1 MGRFDRVSLIQF
13 CDNKSIVLDSIPDKC
28 NRDTC
33 VSGPCL
39 TENCNGRFEKNLRQL
54 FDEGGPHCKNC
65 AMKNGHLKRF
75 LTVDYRFNK
84 NNITK
89 FCEENGVVLDV
100 IPDNCNS
107 NTRVSGQCITESCD
121 DRFEKSIVGLLD
133 ISGPYCKICTTE
145 NTNRKKEET
154 NMKNRGVSHPLQSE
168 EVKQKIRETNMK
180 IRGVSH
186 PSQSEEVKQKIRET
200 NMKIRGV
207 SYSFQSE
214 EVKQKVIE
222 TNMKIRGVSNPLQS
236 EEVKQ
241 KVIETNMKIRGVSN
255 PFQSEEVKQKI
266 RETHMKIRGVSNPLQ
281 SEEVKQKIR
290 ETNMKI
296 RGVSHPLQDPEILER
311 NQKARFKRKLYITPS
326 GKEWYLQGYEPLV
339 APKIIEE
346 YGEENITPDIKIVPR
361 IPWFDEDGKE
371 HYYFCDFYV
380 DSHKLI
386 IEVKS
391 TWTAHINDDKIKRT
405 RKASNELGYDFRLIV
420 LDNKKEWI
428 EDITSLNPYQQCSTS
443 FP

>member
-186 PSQSEEVKQKIRET
+186 P
-200 NMKIRGV
+200 
-207 SYSFQSE
+207 
-214 EVKQKVIE
+214 
-222 TNMKIRGVSNPLQS
+222 
-236 EEVKQ
+236 
-241 KVIETNMKIRGVSN
+241 
-255 PFQSEEVKQKI
+255 
-266 RETHMKIRGVSNPLQ
+266 
-281 SEEVKQKIR
+281 
-290 ETNMKI
+290 
-296 RGVSHPLQDPEILER
+296 LQDPEILER

-428 EDITSLNPYQQCSTS
+428 EDITSSSQHQQCSTS
-443 FP
+443 SP

>member
-241 KVIETNMKIRGVSN
+241 K
-255 PFQSEEVKQKI
+255 
-266 RETHMKIRGVSNPLQ
+266 
-281 SEEVKQKIR
+281 IR

-428 EDITSLNPYQQCSTS
+428 EDITSSSQHQQCSTS
-443 FP
+443 SP